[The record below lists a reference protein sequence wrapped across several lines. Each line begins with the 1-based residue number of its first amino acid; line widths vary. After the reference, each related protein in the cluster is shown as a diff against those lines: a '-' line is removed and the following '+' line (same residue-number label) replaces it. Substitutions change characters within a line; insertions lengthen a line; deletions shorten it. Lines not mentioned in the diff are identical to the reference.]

1 MSRGSSG
8 RVAWTCPECERTYRI
23 PQSLPRPERCANCEA
38 RQKRDTDDGD
48 IEFAAAPAEPAPR
61 AAFVREPLAAAVNA
75 GTSSCSTIDAGA
87 ATESALPTR
96 EQFDEMIAH
105 LESINRTMKL
115 FRRFLWAIGIVALL
129 NVLLVGASLLYGMSM
144 LSSLFSGGGGAGA
157 NGAGASLQLG
167 DQRALDA
174 LPPEA
179 KKAIEDYLGAMDDAL
194 QDAR

>member
-23 PQSLPRPERCANCEA
+23 PRSRPRPERCANCEA

-48 IEFAAAPAEPAPR
+48 IEFASAPAEPALR
-61 AAFVREPLAAAVNA
+61 TAFVREPLAAAVKA
-75 GTSSCSTIDAGA
+75 GTSSFSAIDAES
-87 ATESALPTR
+87 ATESAPPTR

-105 LESINRTMKL
+105 LESINRTMRL

-157 NGAGASLQLG
+157 NGAGANLQLN

-174 LPPEA
+174 LPPEM
-179 KKAIEDYLGAMDDAL
+179 KKAIEDYFGAIDEA
-194 QDAR
+194 QRDAR